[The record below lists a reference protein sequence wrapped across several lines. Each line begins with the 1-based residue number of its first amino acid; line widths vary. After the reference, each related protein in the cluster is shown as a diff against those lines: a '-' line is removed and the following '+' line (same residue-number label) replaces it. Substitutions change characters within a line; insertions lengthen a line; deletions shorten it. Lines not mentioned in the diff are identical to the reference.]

1 MDRKMSRLITTLPLY
16 KRLSPLLCSLH
27 PPPPTQPHTQ
37 LAMKCFLLTAAAAAA
52 AIVVVTSAAASYDS
66 PASLPAGVLSSPS
79 FLWIAANVIVVWL
92 VSSYR
97 GHTAAGDGDGVGES
111 GGGGVDVGLYTSSS
125 GHGHDHDHDDMFA
138 VAAVAADLVVVAAA
152 PVVTTTVAK
161 KKPSREARAA
171 KRSTTDR
178 PRARKAAASAASG
191 ETTPARPGDCSPR
204 DVSKALAGVVLQTP
218 RGAAAAVGAALMDT
232 VDVKRPIIVEEEWLT
247 WDLAATAAEAT
258 AKPDVKKS
266 VVDEEWP
273 DWAFFVDD
281 DAKNP
286 LVGEEEW
293 SAWVL
298 ACTEEAKPAVVE
310 KKPVVADEPWPS
322 SWTIAATDVKMA
334 VKKPVVVEDPWRPPP
349 SSWTIE
355 APADGDK
362 WAITLATDFSTPKPD
377 VVAGAGAG
385 DDDDDVSMDS
395 MWQTILQSGRARPVT
410 VPKSETWATTTDEQ
424 QPRRRE
430 RAAAAAV
437 ARREI
442 RKSATATNMTP
453 PPSPPHV
460 RAPPAPA
467 RRPWRTRD
475 VLPAMPND
483 ELMRRAES
491 LIRRHHEQLRLQ
503 RQESEQ
509 RQALELQRRRPLIR
523 V

>member
-1 MDRKMSRLITTLPLY
+1 
-16 KRLSPLLCSLH
+16 
-27 PPPPTQPHTQ
+27 
-37 LAMKCFLLTAAAAAA
+37 
-52 AIVVVTSAAASYDS
+52 
-66 PASLPAGVLSSPS
+66 
-79 FLWIAANVIVVWL
+79 
-92 VSSYR
+92 
-97 GHTAAGDGDGVGES
+97 
-111 GGGGVDVGLYTSSS
+111 
-125 GHGHDHDHDDMFA
+125 
-138 VAAVAADLVVVAAA
+138 
-152 PVVTTTVAK
+152 
-161 KKPSREARAA
+161 
-171 KRSTTDR
+171 
-178 PRARKAAASAASG
+178 
-191 ETTPARPGDCSPR
+191 
-204 DVSKALAGVVLQTP
+204 
-218 RGAAAAVGAALMDT
+218 
-232 VDVKRPIIVEEEWLT
+232 
-247 WDLAATAAEAT
+247 
-258 AKPDVKKS
+258 
-266 VVDEEWP
+266 
-273 DWAFFVDD
+273 
-281 DAKNP
+281 
-286 LVGEEEW
+286 
-293 SAWVL
+293 
-298 ACTEEAKPAVVE
+298 
-310 KKPVVADEPWPS
+310 
-322 SWTIAATDVKMA
+322 
-334 VKKPVVVEDPWRPPP
+334 
-349 SSWTIE
+349 E